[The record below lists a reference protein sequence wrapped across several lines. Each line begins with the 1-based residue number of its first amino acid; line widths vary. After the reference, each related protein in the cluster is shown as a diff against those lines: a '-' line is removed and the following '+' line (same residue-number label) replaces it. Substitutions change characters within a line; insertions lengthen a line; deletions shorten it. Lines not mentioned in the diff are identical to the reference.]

1 MKNKVTLLSLFF
13 LVYLTSYSQE
23 NELRF
28 DDLDPTAPSKAA
40 FYSAVIPG
48 LGQGFNKKY
57 WKIPIVYAAI
67 GSSAY
72 LYDFNNKKY
81 WDYRNAYK
89 SRKAGYKN
97 DPYQNL
103 ILDDDRLLDGADFHK
118 KNRDLSM
125 VFIVGFYILNILD
138 ANIDAHLKQYNVNES
153 LTIKPYINND
163 IEFYEQS
170 IGISLNLNF
179 KMKIALLGYGKMGKE
194 IEKIS
199 IERGHTIS
207 LIKDK
212 NDVIKSIDNSDVAI
226 NFSTPDSAI
235 ENIKLALNSSVP
247 IICGTTGWLED
258 YDKILDFSKQT
269 KTSFLYSSNY
279 SLGVNLFFDLNK
291 KLAKLI
297 SKHNDYTLKI
307 SETHH
312 TEKLD
317 KPSGTAITIA
327 EDIINNSKYKNWSFK
342 K

>member
-28 DDLDPTAPSKAA
+28 DELDPTAPSKAA

-163 IEFYEQS
+163 IEFYEQA

-179 KMKIALLGYGKMGKE
+179 
-194 IEKIS
+194 
-199 IERGHTIS
+199 
-207 LIKDK
+207 
-212 NDVIKSIDNSDVAI
+212 
-226 NFSTPDSAI
+226 
-235 ENIKLALNSSVP
+235 
-247 IICGTTGWLED
+247 
-258 YDKILDFSKQT
+258 
-269 KTSFLYSSNY
+269 
-279 SLGVNLFFDLNK
+279 
-291 KLAKLI
+291 
-297 SKHNDYTLKI
+297 
-307 SETHH
+307 
-312 TEKLD
+312 
-317 KPSGTAITIA
+317 
-327 EDIINNSKYKNWSFK
+327 
-342 K
+342 

>member
-28 DDLDPTAPSKAA
+28 DELDPTAPSKAA

-179 KMKIALLGYGKMGKE
+179 
-194 IEKIS
+194 
-199 IERGHTIS
+199 
-207 LIKDK
+207 
-212 NDVIKSIDNSDVAI
+212 
-226 NFSTPDSAI
+226 
-235 ENIKLALNSSVP
+235 
-247 IICGTTGWLED
+247 
-258 YDKILDFSKQT
+258 
-269 KTSFLYSSNY
+269 
-279 SLGVNLFFDLNK
+279 
-291 KLAKLI
+291 
-297 SKHNDYTLKI
+297 
-307 SETHH
+307 
-312 TEKLD
+312 
-317 KPSGTAITIA
+317 
-327 EDIINNSKYKNWSFK
+327 
-342 K
+342 

>member
-1 MKNKVTLLSLFF
+1 VKNKVTLLSLFF
-13 LVYLTSYSQE
+13 LVYFTSYSQE
-23 NELRF
+23 NELKF
-28 DDLDPTAPSKAA
+28 DELDPTAPSKAA
-40 FYSAVIPG
+40 FYSAVLPG

-153 LTIKPYINND
+153 LTIKPYINNY

-179 KMKIALLGYGKMGKE
+179 
-194 IEKIS
+194 
-199 IERGHTIS
+199 
-207 LIKDK
+207 
-212 NDVIKSIDNSDVAI
+212 
-226 NFSTPDSAI
+226 
-235 ENIKLALNSSVP
+235 
-247 IICGTTGWLED
+247 
-258 YDKILDFSKQT
+258 
-269 KTSFLYSSNY
+269 
-279 SLGVNLFFDLNK
+279 
-291 KLAKLI
+291 
-297 SKHNDYTLKI
+297 
-307 SETHH
+307 
-312 TEKLD
+312 
-317 KPSGTAITIA
+317 
-327 EDIINNSKYKNWSFK
+327 
-342 K
+342 

>member
-1 MKNKVTLLSLFF
+1 MKNKGTLLSLFF

-23 NELRF
+23 NELKF
-28 DDLDPTAPSKAA
+28 DELDPTAPSKAA

-179 KMKIALLGYGKMGKE
+179 
-194 IEKIS
+194 
-199 IERGHTIS
+199 
-207 LIKDK
+207 
-212 NDVIKSIDNSDVAI
+212 
-226 NFSTPDSAI
+226 
-235 ENIKLALNSSVP
+235 
-247 IICGTTGWLED
+247 
-258 YDKILDFSKQT
+258 
-269 KTSFLYSSNY
+269 
-279 SLGVNLFFDLNK
+279 
-291 KLAKLI
+291 
-297 SKHNDYTLKI
+297 
-307 SETHH
+307 
-312 TEKLD
+312 
-317 KPSGTAITIA
+317 
-327 EDIINNSKYKNWSFK
+327 
-342 K
+342 

>member
-1 MKNKVTLLSLFF
+1 MKSKITLLSLFF

-28 DDLDPTAPSKAA
+28 DELDPTAPSKAA

-179 KMKIALLGYGKMGKE
+179 
-194 IEKIS
+194 
-199 IERGHTIS
+199 
-207 LIKDK
+207 
-212 NDVIKSIDNSDVAI
+212 
-226 NFSTPDSAI
+226 
-235 ENIKLALNSSVP
+235 
-247 IICGTTGWLED
+247 
-258 YDKILDFSKQT
+258 
-269 KTSFLYSSNY
+269 
-279 SLGVNLFFDLNK
+279 
-291 KLAKLI
+291 
-297 SKHNDYTLKI
+297 
-307 SETHH
+307 
-312 TEKLD
+312 
-317 KPSGTAITIA
+317 
-327 EDIINNSKYKNWSFK
+327 
-342 K
+342 

>member
-28 DDLDPTAPSKAA
+28 DELDPTTPSKAA

-179 KMKIALLGYGKMGKE
+179 
-194 IEKIS
+194 
-199 IERGHTIS
+199 
-207 LIKDK
+207 
-212 NDVIKSIDNSDVAI
+212 
-226 NFSTPDSAI
+226 
-235 ENIKLALNSSVP
+235 
-247 IICGTTGWLED
+247 
-258 YDKILDFSKQT
+258 
-269 KTSFLYSSNY
+269 
-279 SLGVNLFFDLNK
+279 
-291 KLAKLI
+291 
-297 SKHNDYTLKI
+297 
-307 SETHH
+307 
-312 TEKLD
+312 
-317 KPSGTAITIA
+317 
-327 EDIINNSKYKNWSFK
+327 
-342 K
+342 